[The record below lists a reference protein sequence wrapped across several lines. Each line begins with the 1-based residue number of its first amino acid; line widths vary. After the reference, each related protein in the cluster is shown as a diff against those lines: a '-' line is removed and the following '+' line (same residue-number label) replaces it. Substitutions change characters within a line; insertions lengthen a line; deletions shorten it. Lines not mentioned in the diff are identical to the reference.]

1 MTRVKVCGIAEPA
14 HALAAA
20 DAGVDFVGVVF
31 APSPRRVT
39 VERAREIALA
49 LERLTAPPQL
59 VGVFVNAPAG
69 EVNRVVEHC
78 RLDWVQLSGDEP
90 WDYVRT
96 IRAQVIKAIRV
107 RPGQDSAE
115 IAAMIEAG
123 LTPGAPDFLCLL
135 DCHVEGSYGGSG
147 RVFDWAV
154 AREVG
159 RRYPVIVAGGLTPDN
174 VGEAIGMAQPWGV
187 DVSSGVESDGVK
199 DVSRIRAF
207 VAAVRAKNGT

>member
-59 VGVFVNAPAG
+59 VGVFVNSPAS

-96 IRAQVIKAIRV
+96 IRAQVIKTIRV
-107 RPGQDSAE
+107 RPGQEGAE

-123 LTPGAPDFLCLL
+123 LTPGRPISFACSTVTLK
-135 DCHVEGSYGGSG
+135 G
-147 RVFDWAV
+147 AT
-154 AREVG
+154 AA
-159 RRYPVIVAGGLTPDN
+159 AGGPS
-174 VGEAIGMAQPWGV
+174 IGRWHARWGG
-187 DVSSGVESDGVK
+187 DTRSSSP
-199 DVSRIRAF
+199 
-207 VAAVRAKNGT
+207 AASPRTMWEKP